1 MPRYNTE
8 EEEVEVRPSTAI
20 VGFASVIS
28 AVLISTGLIGALI
41 WLNIFIWSKV
51 F

>member
-1 MPRYNTE
+1 MPRYDDK
-8 EEEVEVRPSTAI
+8 EEEVSVRPSTAV
-20 VGFASVIS
+20 VGLASLIS
-28 AVLISTGLIGALI
+28 AVLVSTGLIGALI